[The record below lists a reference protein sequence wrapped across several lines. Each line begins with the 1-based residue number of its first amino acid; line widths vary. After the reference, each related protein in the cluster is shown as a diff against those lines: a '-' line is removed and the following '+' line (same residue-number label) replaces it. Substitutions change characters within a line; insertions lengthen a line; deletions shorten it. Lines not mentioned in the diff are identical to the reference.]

1 MNAVELI
8 ALASSVSLLAG
19 WRLYLV
25 TLVTGLAMKFGWI
38 DLPDRLQALNVIA
51 SNWVIGVAALGTV
64 AEFFADKIAWVD
76 SAWDAIHSVVR
87 PLGGALL
94 SLAIIDAGDPGW
106 QVASFLLGGAAAFT
120 AHAGKAG
127 ARTLVNVSPEPF
139 SNIAVSTAEDVTTA
153 GLLALAIA
161 NPIAAALI
169 AAILVILSLWL
180 VLAARRALKRL
191 IASGRRLTRP
201 IEPERP

>member
-8 ALASSVSLLAG
+8 ALASSISLLAG

-25 TLVTGLAMKFGWI
+25 TFVTGLAMKFGWI
-38 DLPDRLQALNVIA
+38 DLPDQLAALDVLA
-51 SNWVIGVAALGTV
+51 SNWIIAIAAAGAL

-76 SAWDAIHSVVR
+76 SAWDAVHSVVR
-87 PLGGALL
+87 PIGGALL

-127 ARTLVNVSPEPF
+127 ARTLVNASPEPF
-139 SNIAVSTAEDVTTA
+139 SNIAVSTGEDVATA

-169 AAILVILSLWL
+169 AAILVILSIWL

-191 IASGRRLTRP
+191 LEPKRRQAG
-201 IEPERP
+201 